1 MRSYG
6 RYMAAMVLT
15 VQRLSTRGFLT
26 RSQTPL
32 SLIRCQWSC
41 RQSPPQA
48 AIQMLRGR
56 LGPGSCP
63 PPPIVEGVTSSGVG
77 RGDASRAGG
86 SEPATSACQCMRLL
100 RPSSMLHRDSES
112 DHW

>member
-48 AIQMLRGR
+48 AIKMLGR

-63 PPPIVEGVTSSGVG
+63 PPPIIQGVTSES
-77 RGDASRAGG
+77 AAAMRAAAANRQLQHACAFFALL
-86 SEPATSACQCMRLL
+86 AT
-100 RPSSMLHRDSES
+100 P
-112 DHW
+112 